1 MVPLERLGGGMRD
14 FSIIKGQEGKGKFAG
29 FNLGWI
35 TRGGNIGKLKWCTNM
50 ISFQDWERRVIR
62 LYQAREFCGRWA
74 TREEL

>member
-35 TRGGNIGKLKWCTNM
+35 TRGGNIGRLKGWTNV
-50 ISFQDWERRVIR
+50 ISSQDREGRGIR
-62 LYQAREFCGRWA
+62 LCQTRECCGRWA
-74 TREEL
+74 MKEEL